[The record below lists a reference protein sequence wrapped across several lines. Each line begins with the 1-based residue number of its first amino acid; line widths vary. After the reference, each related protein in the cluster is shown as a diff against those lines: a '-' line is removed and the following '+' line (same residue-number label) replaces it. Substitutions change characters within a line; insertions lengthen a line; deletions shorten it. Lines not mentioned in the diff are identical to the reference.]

1 MASETEIERLEREA
15 KRARPSS
22 KDHAALLAETEKAWL
37 ELGK

>member
-1 MASETEIERLEREA
+1 MERLEREA

-22 KDHAALLAETEKAWL
+22 KDRAALLAKTEKAWL